1 MFHLRS
7 TTGPADRL
15 PASLA
20 DAVGRRSAIVI
31 RAARPTDE
39 QALARLARLSDRRLP
54 GAALVV
60 AEVDGT
66 LVAAAPVDGG
76 TPLTDPFAVT
86 VDVTELLELRAGQL
100 RAAA

>member
-1 MFHLRS
+1 MFHLRP
-7 TTGPADRL
+7 TTDPLDRL

-20 DAVGRRSAIVI
+20 DAVGSRSAIVI
-31 RAARPTDE
+31 RAAGPTDE
-39 QALARLARLSDRRLP
+39 AAIARLAHLSDRRVP
-54 GAALVV
+54 TSPLVV
-60 AEVDGT
+60 AEVDGA

-86 VDVTELLELRAGQL
+86 VDVTELLALRAGQL